1 MDLALMALRQ
11 KHGEEQPEVI
21 RLTGLYN
28 NLLRRWSEC

>member
-1 MDLALMALRQ
+1 MALRQ
-11 KHGEEQPEVI
+11 QHGEAQPELI

>member
-1 MDLALMALRQ
+1 MDLRQRFGEADPAL
-11 KHGEEQPEVI
+11 V

>member
-1 MDLALMALRQ
+1 MALRQ
-11 KHGEEQPEVI
+11 KYGDDEPQLV

>member
-1 MDLALMALRQ
+1 MALRQ
-11 KHGEEQPEVI
+11 RYGEDEKDLV